1 MGTRILTYAAIL
13 ILLLGEIVLSAQ
25 NVQDLDAA
33 LDYYEDI
40 CNQCFD
46 LRARMRSGEQI
57 AAEAVTPLLER
68 LTGLRERLGSSKGE
82 MSFEQLRRFESIRE
96 RYARAF
102 NPTLLPGTSVP
113 VSDDVAASL
122 DPARGPSVPTSPES
136 IVDSGFHSPW
146 YVGILAFAGF
156 PFFAPGLMLTADT
169 PHWGL
174 YAKGYVGVRWVSP
187 AYSGLSDGTSE
198 QGTLW
203 TTGKERRSRFGI
215 SAGGSW
221 FPLKYLGIYAGAG
234 YGQEKIYWEDTNHE
248 WVAITDLTRRGIQ
261 ADAGLLFRWR
271 WLTAFAGVTTVTFRT
286 IRVETGLGVRF

>member
-13 ILLLGEIVLSAQ
+13 ILLLYGAVLSAQ
-25 NVQDLDAA
+25 NMQDLDAA

-46 LRARMRSGEQI
+46 LRERMRAGEQI
-57 AAEAVTPLLER
+57 AADAVTPLLER
-68 LTGLRERLGSSKGE
+68 LTGLRETLGKSKEE

-102 NPTLLPGTSVP
+102 NPALRPDSSIP
-113 VSDDVAASL
+113 VSDSFTTSLSTSARAAS
-122 DPARGPSVPTSPES
+122 PVPPGST
-136 IVDSGFHSPW
+136 VNGGFHPSW
-146 YVGILAFAGF
+146 HFGVLAFAGF
-156 PFFAPGLMLTADT
+156 PVFAPGLMLTADNT
-169 PHWGL
+169 RWGL
-174 YAKGYVGVRWVSP
+174 YAKGYAGVRWVSP

-198 QGTLW
+198 LGTLW
-203 TTGKERRSRFGI
+203 TTGKECRSRFGV

-221 FPLKYLGIYAGAG
+221 FPLSYLGLYAGAG
-234 YGQEKIYWEDTNHE
+234 YGQERIYWEDNNHD

-261 ADAGLLFRWR
+261 VDAGLLFSWKRFS
-271 WLTAFAGVTTVTFRT
+271 AFAGITSVTFWT